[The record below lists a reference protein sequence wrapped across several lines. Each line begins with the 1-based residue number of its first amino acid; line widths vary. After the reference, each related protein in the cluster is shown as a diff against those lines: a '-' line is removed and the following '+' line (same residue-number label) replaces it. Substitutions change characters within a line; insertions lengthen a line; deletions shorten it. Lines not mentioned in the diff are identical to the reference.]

1 VTDGGSPARGAARAG
16 LPTSRSASPPSTQS
30 PPAAGSGEASQP
42 ARRTYARLAPRYDA
56 RWARY
61 VRGSTEATARRLGP
75 VASRRLLDVGCGTG
89 ALLKRLR
96 APAPPGREAG
106 QAVGRAQGRAVRRD
120 SVRDVGHALE
130 RGAGCHAGDAVGTAV
145 GCDLTPEMLAVARA
159 ELGAAAPLVA
169 ADVHA
174 LPFGDAAFDLV
185 ASVSAL
191 HLWARPDRALGE
203 IARAMAP
210 GAELVVTDWC
220 DDFLA
225 CRLCDWAMR
234 LVDASHRRAYGTRK
248 CRALLETAGLSVLSV
263 ERYRIGWLWGL
274 MTVRA
279 RRPAAE
285 AAGGPGGGS
294 G

>member
-1 VTDGGSPARGAARAG
+1 VTDGGSPARGAARAAP
-16 LPTSRSASPPSTQS
+16 PTGRSAPSPSTPP

-106 QAVGRAQGRAVRRD
+106 Q
-120 SVRDVGHALE
+120 
-130 RGAGCHAGDAVGTAV
+130 AV

-248 CRALLETAGLSVLSV
+248 CRTLLETAGLTVLSV

-285 AAGGPGGGS
+285 AAGGPGGAS